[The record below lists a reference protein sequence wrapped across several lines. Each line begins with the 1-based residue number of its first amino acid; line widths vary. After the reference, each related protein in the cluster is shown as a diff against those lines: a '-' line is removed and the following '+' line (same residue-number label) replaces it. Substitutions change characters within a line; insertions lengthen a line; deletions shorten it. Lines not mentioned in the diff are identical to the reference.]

1 MHYIS
6 DHDKQAANGCF
17 WTAELHVIQSVRT
30 SIMKEKKMGKNV
42 DCMYKH
48 IALLVNL

>member
-30 SIMKEKKMGKNV
+30 SIMGKNV